1 MLLNK
6 KSNDT
11 EYNKQNSISYL
22 FNFLIIN
29 DLVGSILNYTF
40 KMTKNTKVNSAILII
55 GNEILSG
62 RTQDTNTST
71 LATWLNSIGVKVGEV
86 RVIPDIEKTIID
98 TLNTLR
104 TTYDYVF
111 TTGGIGPTHD
121 DITAESVSKA
131 FGLKY
136 EIHKEAYKI
145 LEAYYKPG
153 EFNEGRQKMVW
164 MPENANLILNPTS
177 GAPGFN
183 VENVFCLPGVPSI
196 LKSMLGGLTN
206 RIVGGKPIL
215 SLTISLRTV
224 ESEIANALTKVQ
236 DDNKDVEIGSYPFFQ
251 AGKLGV
257 SIVIRSEEQLKIDN
271 CNSQILKFVN
281 AKKIEVVE
289 R

>member
-1 MLLNK
+1 
-6 KSNDT
+6 
-11 EYNKQNSISYL
+11 
-22 FNFLIIN
+22 
-29 DLVGSILNYTF
+29 
-40 KMTKNTKVNSAILII
+40 MTKNKKVNATILII

-71 LATWLNSIGVKVGEV
+71 LATWLNSIGVIVGEV

-98 TLNTLR
+98 TLNLLR
-104 TTYDYVF
+104 TNYDYIF

-136 EIHKEAYKI
+136 EIHKEAFKI
-145 LEAYYKPG
+145 LETYYKPG

-164 MPENANLILNPTS
+164 MPEKANLILNPTS

-206 RIVGGKPIL
+206 RIVGGEPIL

-224 ESEIANALTKVQ
+224 ESEIANSLTNVQ
-236 DDNKDVEIGSYPFFQ
+236 DKNKDVEIGSYPFFQ

-257 SIVIRSEEQLKIDN
+257 SIVIRSEDQLKIDK
-271 CNSQILKFVN
+271 CSSEILVFVN
-281 AKKIEVVE
+281 QKKIEVIV

>member
-1 MLLNK
+1 MKKANK
-6 KSNDT
+6 KLNAA
-11 EYNKQNSISYL
+11 
-22 FNFLIIN
+22 II
-29 DLVGSILNYTF
+29 
-40 KMTKNTKVNSAILII
+40 II

-62 RTQDTNTST
+62 RTHDINVLNISN
-71 LATWLNSIGVKVGEV
+71 WLNAIGVKLEEV
-86 RVIPDIEKTIID
+86 RIIPDIEKAIID
-98 TLNTLR
+98 TLNLLR
-104 TTYDYVF
+104 TNYDYVF

-164 MPENANLILNPTS
+164 MPKNANLILNPTS

-206 RIVGGKPIL
+206 TIVGGEPIL

-224 ESEIANALTKVQ
+224 ESEIANSLTQVQ
-236 DDNKDVEIGSYPFFQ
+236 NDNKDVEIGSYPFFQ

-257 SIVIRSEEQLKIDN
+257 SIVIRSEDQNKIN
-271 CNSQILKFVN
+271 ICNSQILDFVKN
-281 AKKIEVVE
+281 KKIKIVE
-289 R
+289 KN

>member
-1 MLLNK
+1 MP
-6 KSNDT
+6 
-11 EYNKQNSISYL
+11 
-22 FNFLIIN
+22 
-29 DLVGSILNYTF
+29 
-40 KMTKNTKVNSAILII
+40 KNTKVNAAILII

-62 RTQDTNTST
+62 RTKDTNTST

-98 TLNTLR
+98 TLNLLR
-104 TTYDYVF
+104 ANYNYIF
-111 TTGGIGPTHD
+111 TSGGIGPTHD

-131 FGLKY
+131 FDIKY
-136 EIHKEAYKI
+136 EVHKEAYKI

-164 MPENANLILNPTS
+164 MPENAKLILNPTS

-206 RIVGGKPIL
+206 RIVGGEPIL

-224 ESEIANALTKVQ
+224 ESEIADSLTKVQ
-236 DDNKDVEIGSYPFFQ
+236 NDNKDVEIGSYPFFQ

-257 SIVIRSEEQLKIDN
+257 SIVIRSENQTKIDN
-271 CNSQILKFVN
+271 CNLQILKFVDE
-281 AKKIEVVE
+281 KKIEVVD

>member
-1 MLLNK
+1 
-6 KSNDT
+6 
-11 EYNKQNSISYL
+11 
-22 FNFLIIN
+22 
-29 DLVGSILNYTF
+29 
-40 KMTKNTKVNSAILII
+40 MTKNTKVNAAILII

-71 LATWLNSIGVKVGEV
+71 LANWLNSIGVKVNEV
-86 RVIPDIEKTIID
+86 RVIPDVEKKIID
-98 TLNTLR
+98 TLKELKKKNN
-104 TTYDYVF
+104 YVF

-164 MPENANLILNPTS
+164 MPENAELILNPTS
-177 GAPGFN
+177 GAPGFS

-196 LKSMLGGLTN
+196 LKSMLGGLKN
-206 RIVGGKPIL
+206 RIVGGDPIL
-215 SLTISLRTV
+215 SCTISLRTV
-224 ESEIANALTKVQ
+224 ESEIANSLTKVQ
-236 DDNKDVEIGSYPFFQ
+236 DQNKDVEIGSYPFFQ

-257 SIVIRSEEQLKIDN
+257 SIVIRSENQSKIDT
-271 CNSQILKFVN
+271 CNTQILEFV
-281 AKKIEVVE
+281 KQEKIEIVDQ
-289 R
+289 